1 MAEGLRGQAAKA
13 TPDAADAVEEA
24 LAHASTADIARDLI
38 DHNILAGA
46 EQAIARDF
54 AAEPGLAADLRE
66 SVAKVRQALGLPEA
80 AADGYRRVA
89 DYREKAL
96 GARAEPTLRARA
108 EPASAMP
115 HGRGSGR
122 GRGWKIG

>member
-1 MAEGLRGQAAKA
+1 MLCSDWSSYVCSSGL
-13 TPDAADAVEEA
+13 
-24 LAHASTADIARDLI
+24 
-38 DHNILAGA
+38 
-46 EQAIARDF
+46 IARDF
-54 AAEPGLAADLRE
+54 AAEPVLAADLRE

-108 EPASAMP
+108 EQARSEER
-115 HGRGSGR
+115 RGGKEGGSTCRSG
-122 GRGWKIG
+122 WEQDH